1 MSLNIKMF
9 YVFLTLTTKFGRLAT
24 LINDLKNMYGQ
35 VNVND
40 KKCHFYLLLNFFH
53 DELRIW

>member
-1 MSLNIKMF
+1 MF

-24 LINDLKNMYGQ
+24 LINNLKNMNGQ

-40 KKCHFYLLLNFFH
+40 KICHFYLLLNFFH

>member
-1 MSLNIKMF
+1 MF

-53 DELRIW
+53 YELRIW